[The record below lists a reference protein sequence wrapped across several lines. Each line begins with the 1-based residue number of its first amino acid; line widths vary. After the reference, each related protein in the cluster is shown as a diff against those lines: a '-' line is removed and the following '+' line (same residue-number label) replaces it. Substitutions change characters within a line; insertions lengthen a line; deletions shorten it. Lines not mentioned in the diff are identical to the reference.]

1 MSLQGYLSIVLHA
14 HLPFIRHPEYPDFLE
29 EDWLFEAMTETYIP
43 LLRMMRR
50 LCDDKIYFRLTM
62 SLTPPLCEM
71 LADPLLQE
79 RYVHHIDKLSEL
91 AELMRKEKIGTPFQD
106 AAAAQADEI
115 AETKRLFE
123 NEWNRQLLPVFK
135 RFQDDGVLEIITCG
149 ATHGFLPLMAT
160 DEARRA
166 QISIAV
172 NNYKKHFGR
181 APRGIWLPE
190 CAFVHGIDALLAENG
205 ITFFILESHGLTQ
218 SNPPARYGTFRPVIT
233 PGGVAA
239 FARDLESSRQVW
251 SAEIGY
257 PGHPDYREFYR
268 DCGFDLPYAEVR
280 PYLHADG
287 VRRNTGLK
295 FFRITGKVPLDRK
308 EPYVP
313 NWAADR
319 AADHA
324 GNFLF
329 NRQAQCRYLKQVL
342 GTTPHITAPYDA
354 ELYGHWWYE
363 GPKFL
368 EMLMRKAACDQDEI
382 RMITPSEYLQIE
394 TVHQE
399 VMPCLSSWGANGF
412 FEVWLNDGNDWIYPH
427 LHCAEERMVELCQR
441 FPDAQGDLKRAL
453 NQAARELLLAQA
465 SDWAFIITTN
475 TSVEYAEK
483 RTRDHIARF
492 NGIYA
497 QIVENRLEPQW
508 ISELE
513 WKDNIFQEIDYR
525 AYMPVDRHP
534 HAGAVY
540 TSDDD

>member
-50 LCDDKIYFRLTM
+50 RTDDQIRFRLTM

-79 RYVHHIDKLSEL
+79 RYARHLDKLSEL
-91 AELMRKEKIGTPFQD
+91 AEQQRIEKRGTPFHD
-106 AAAAQADEI
+106 AAASAADEL
-115 AETKRLFE
+115 AETKRLF
-123 NEWNRQLLPVFK
+123 NEEWHRQILPVFK
-135 RFQDDGVLEIITCG
+135 GFQDQGSLEIITCG
-149 ATHGFLPLMAT
+149 CTHGFLPLMAT

-172 NNYKKHFGR
+172 ANYKKHFGR

-190 CAFVHGIDALLAENG
+190 CAFVPGIDALLAENG

-218 SNPPARYGTFRPVIT
+218 SNPPARYGTFRPVVT
-233 PGGVAA
+233 PSGVAA

-257 PGHPDYREFYR
+257 PGHPNYREFYR
-268 DCGFDLPYAEVR
+268 DCGFDLPYAQVR
-280 PYLHADG
+280 PYLHEDG

-295 FFRITGKVPLDRK
+295 FHRITGKLPLDRK

-313 NWAADR
+313 AWAAET
-319 AADHA
+319 AAEHA

-329 NRQAQCRYLKQVL
+329 NRQAQCRYLKEVL

-363 GPKFL
+363 GPTFL
-368 EMLMRKAACDQDEI
+368 EMLMRKTACDQDEI
-382 RMITPSEYLQIE
+382 VMITPSEYLQIE

-427 LHCAEERMVELCQR
+427 LHCAEERMVELTR
-441 FPDAQGDLKRAL
+441 KFPNADGDLRRAL
-453 NQAARELLLAQA
+453 NQAARELVLAQA

-483 RTRDHIARF
+483 RTRDHISRF
-492 NGIYA
+492 NGIYF
-497 QIVENRLEPQW
+497 QIMENRLEMNW
-508 ISELE
+508 IAELE
-513 WKDNIFQEIDYR
+513 WKDNIFAEIDYH
-525 AYMPVDRHP
+525 AYTPVNHKAS
-534 HAGAVY
+534 AGAVY